1 MGRRPR
7 SGQGQRSQPVLRA
20 MSVVL
25 SCVLPCH
32 FPCAYRRAGY
42 YCDPIVRQE
51 QCQCLSRH
59 AHPRPFGLT
68 CARPG
73 AAAHEM
79 RARSVSGSVGSNGR
93 GSDPQE
99 RTAGKGLCHK
109 VVCNRLVLSMAR
121 GVGPAEVEL

>member
-20 MSVVL
+20 MSVVCPTV
-25 SCVLPCH
+25 SLPM
-32 FPCAYRRAGY
+32 AYRRAGY